1 MANEVSSN
9 TKKRLPF
16 YLEYLNKIK
25 NEGQLNISSK
35 AIAIAMNLG
44 EVQVRKDLAAVSSG
58 GKPKIGYEVDA
69 LIKDLEDYLGYKDT
83 DDAVLFGAGKLGL
96 ALLDYPGFYECGFNI
111 IAGFDVDKKKQ
122 GLSESGKQIF
132 DNSKFPSFNK
142 KHRARIG
149 ILCVPDSKAQE
160 VCNFM
165 IENGIEAILNF
176 AQAHLIVPDNVII
189 KSENLAYSLAL
200 LSIEMKAKQH
210 KM

>member
-58 GKPKIGYEVDA
+58 GRPKIGYEVDA

-132 DNSKFPSFNK
+132 DNSEFPSFNK
-142 KHRARIG
+142 KHKAKIG

-165 IENGIEAILNF
+165 VENGIEAILNF